1 MFYQNSN
8 DLVKH
13 ASVSSGHV
21 QNSHATRD
29 VLLKQSSPS
38 PAANIGGHGS
48 INNDNYSTQSSR
60 PTAVDDSLSIGAKFQ
75 NMVQSIID
83 TVSMKEGLT
92 GTDNNGDQTQYV
104 NDVADDSKKY
114 SAQEIAYN
122 QKLVKSMDFLDQKNP
137 TNPRVTWAEVSDSA
151 GNTKY
156 GYITKDG
163 IFQIWNAPGT
173 PSDNWIQ
180 TDKMKTNTS
189 VIGCP
194 RPETMKKMKIAGTWD
209 SIKAYDMV
217 YSESDPGRKN
227 PLFMLVNPNVRDPRN
242 SNDRKGLFSCGN
254 ERGIVYVTER
264 PSADFDMSN
273 TTKSG
278 CYTVRY
284 SSKGGS
290 FDFTP
295 QLDLGDASISQCKRR
310 AEDMGSSHFFIAP
323 SENQNQPNQ
332 GECWVYAGNG
342 NPNTDIDNVFKFDE
356 TGAACHRVNNPEADE
371 DGFMKAYSTASLPRM
386 YGKKTEIPIEP
397 LPNPSCDHTR
407 KDGCIFDS
415 YKHQGNGTC
424 VPQTKTPKPDTHENC
439 AYWASTQVAW
449 AKKESQCEKNPGH
462 MLQNCQTSCRNS
474 KAWQQSNIMND
485 VSEFTYGGLYNYSK
499 DQLKDWL
506 KALHTRNGSGIERA
520 AVNKYIE
527 KCKGTKGYTFLD
539 DNYVQPTQ
547 RQVSVGVYAL
557 KSGGLTGVNKGA
569 VGKLAYIDHNG
580 EKHEYPPSALSYT
593 APASYITLNGYDT
606 RSAESSYG
614 LKEAKKRNTFPL
626 LANMPNWEMII
637 QFRLDGG
644 SGWRP
649 LIGNMYNDT
658 LGNRGWGWGLWI
670 SPSNKIHW
678 SWKYNKG
685 DFDLKVDNSVHY
697 QLTIINSPTTLSM
710 VLKKVSK
717 GTEEKQ
723 TITKPNNAVM
733 ATDGPVTV
741 GGWHRNKNEKFPGII
756 ISISV
761 PKSSY
766 MVDYPGMGGAD
777 IPLSIPMPVD
787 ESVNGTME
795 QCRAICDPDEKCGGF
810 VYTKGAGSEVGR
822 CEMKDRTKMYP
833 VGLRVTDPT
842 KQLVMKVPNISDSIK
857 DPSCRNSIS
866 EPKRVEIAYMYGP
879 WIGNDRATEIKF
891 LDDGRHVYMFYDG
904 HYTKMVSE
912 DNQEKYY
919 VGNIDKFNPS
929 DWNSY
934 SNTGGGKYLLRK
946 TGQYK
951 EISRNISVIKYSM
964 VDRAQYDHY
973 PWGRAM
979 SSDSKCDMKG
989 MIPKDGSLPM
999 PNIEPV
1005 IEITESAVKE
1015 TQEKTAEYQYQTQ
1028 GASSGASALLG
1039 GGGGDAD
1046 GGGGGGDAGA
1056 GAESFTTLREGLT
1069 YVDTMR
1075 DVKNNLTKI
1084 ANAEYQRERLVAIS
1098 EESNKVLIAES
1109 YKFILWSI
1117 LAILVVLALIK
1128 LKETFGQDDADDGD
1142 SGGGGLI
1149 ASILGLFSIGKID
1162 TSDIA
1167 DKTGDVKNALS
1178 SAGSQFKEGAEQLS
1192 KNITEGADNMMSSA
1206 NEAAM
1211 GAMEGAQGFA
1221 DKVSETATDTVN
1233 RVGDAVNGGDDGGG
1247 GGGGGATT
1255 GGKRMH
1261 RKK

>member
-104 NDVADDSKKY
+104 NDVADDTKKY

-173 PSDNWIQ
+173 PSDNWLQ

-227 PLFMLVNPNVRDPRN
+227 PLFMLVNPNVRDTRN
-242 SNDRKGLFSCGN
+242 SHDRKGLFSCGN
-254 ERGIVYVTER
+254 ERGNVYVTER

-273 TTKSG
+273 TAKNG
-278 CYTVRY
+278 CYIAKY
-284 SSKGGS
+284 SGSGS

-295 QLDLGDASISQCKRR
+295 QRDLGDATISQCKRR
-310 AEDMGSSHFFIAP
+310 AEDMGSSHFLIAP

-332 GECWVYAGNG
+332 GMCFVYTGNG
-342 NPNTDIDNVFKFDE
+342 NPSTDINNYLKFDE

-386 YGKKTEIPIEP
+386 YGKKVEIPIEP

-407 KDGCIFDS
+407 KDGCIFDN
-415 YKHQGNGTC
+415 YKHEGNGTC
-424 VPQTKTPKPDTHENC
+424 VPQTKTPKPDENGNC
-439 AYWASTQVAW
+439 AYWASVG
-449 AKKESQCEKNPGH
+449 ECEKNPGY
-462 MLQNCQTSCRNS
+462 MLYRCQTSCRNT
-474 KAWQQSNIMND
+474 KAWQQSNNMND
-485 VSEFTYGGLYNYSK
+485 AREWTYGGLYNYSK

-520 AVNKYIE
+520 AVDKYIE

-547 RQVSVGVYAL
+547 RQLSVGVYAL
-557 KSGGLTGVNKGA
+557 KSGGPNGVNKDA

-593 APASYITLNGYDT
+593 APTSYITLNGYDT

-614 LKEAKKRNTFPL
+614 LKEAKKRNTFPI

-637 QFRLDGG
+637 QFILDGG
-644 SGWRP
+644 REWRP

-658 LGNRGWGWGLWI
+658 VGYMGWGLWV
-670 SPSNKIHW
+670 SPTNNLHW
-678 SWKYNKG
+678 SWKYFPTSTFNN
-685 DFDLKVDNSVHY
+685 LKVDTRIHY
-697 QLTIINSPTTLSM
+697 QLTITNTPTTMTM
-710 VLKKVSK
+710 VLKNVSNR
-717 GTEEKQ
+717 TEQKQ
-723 TITKPNNAVM
+723 TLTKPNNAIM
-733 ATDGPVTV
+733 AAEGPITV
-741 GGWHRNKNEKFPGII
+741 GGWKKNPNEKFPGRI

-766 MVDYPGMGGAD
+766 MIDYPEMGSGD
-777 IPLSIPMPVD
+777 IPLSNPMPVD
-787 ESVNGTME
+787 ESVNGTIE
-795 QCRAICDPDEKCGGF
+795 QCRAICDPDENCGGF
-810 VYTKGAGSEVGR
+810 VYTKGAGTEVGR
-822 CEMKDRTKMYP
+822 CELKDRKKMYP

-951 EISRNISVIKYSM
+951 ETSKNISVIKYSTI
-964 VDRAQYDHY
+964 DTTQYAHY
-973 PWGRAM
+973 PSGQAM
-979 SSDSKCDMKG
+979 SSDSKCDVKG
-989 MIPKDGSLPM
+989 MIPKDGSLSM

-1015 TQEKTAEYQYQTQ
+1015 TQEKTAEYQQQTQ
-1028 GASSGASALLG
+1028 GSSGASALLG
-1039 GGGGDAD
+1039 TE
-1046 GGGGGGDAGA
+1046 GDAGA
-1056 GAESFTTLREGLT
+1056 GGGAESFTTLREGLT

-1075 DVKNNLTKI
+1075 DVNNNLTKI
-1084 ANAEYQRERLVAIS
+1084 ANAEYQRERLNAIS

-1117 LAILVVLALIK
+1117 LAILVVLALLK
-1128 LKETFGQDDADDGD
+1128 LKEMFGQEDADDD
-1142 SGGGGLI
+1142 DDGGGGGGGFI

-1192 KNITEGADNMMSSA
+1192 KNITEGADNIMSSA
-1206 NEAAM
+1206 NQAAM

-1221 DKVSETATDTVN
+1221 DKVSETATDAVN
-1233 RVGDAVNGGDDGGG
+1233 RVGDAVSGGDDGGG

>member
-29 VLLKQSSPS
+29 VLLKQSSSQSPS
-38 PAANIGGHGS
+38 PAANIGGTYE
-48 INNDNYSTQSSR
+48 NNPTQSTHSM
-60 PTAVDDSLSIGAKFQ
+60 PAVDDSLSIGAKFQ
-75 NMVQSIID
+75 NMIQSLID
-83 TVSMKEGLT
+83 TVSMKEGLAE
-92 GTDNNGDQTQYV
+92 NEDQTQYV
-104 NDVADDSKKY
+104 NDMVDDTRKY
-114 SAQEIAYN
+114 SDQEIAYN
-122 QKLVKSMDFLDQKNP
+122 QKLIKSMNFLDQKNP

-163 IFQIWNAPGT
+163 IFQIWHAPGT
-173 PSDNWIQ
+173 PSDNWLQ

-189 VIGCP
+189 VLGCP

-217 YSESDPGRKN
+217 YSESDAGRKN
-227 PLFMLVNPNVRDPRN
+227 PLFMLVNPNVRNPLN
-242 SNDRKGLFSCGN
+242 SHDRKGMFSCGN

-284 SSKGGS
+284 SNKGGS
-290 FDFTP
+290 FDFTE
-295 QLDLGDASISQCKRR
+295 QRDLGDASISQCKRR
-310 AEDMGSSHFFIAP
+310 AEDMGSSHFLIAP
-323 SENQNQPNQ
+323 SVNQNQPNQ
-332 GECWVYAGNG
+332 GACLVYTGNG
-342 NPNTDIDNVFKFDE
+342 NPSTDIDNRLKFDE

-386 YGKKTEIPIEP
+386 YGKKIEIPIEP
-397 LPNPSCDHTR
+397 LPNPDCDHTR
-407 KDGCIFDS
+407 KDGCIFDN
-415 YKHQGNGTC
+415 YKHEGGGRC
-424 VPQTKTPKPDTHENC
+424 VPSDPRW
-439 AYWASTQVAW
+439 AYA
-449 AKKESQCEKNPGH
+449 
-462 MLQNCQTSCRNS
+462 
-474 KAWQQSNIMND
+474 
-485 VSEFTYGGLYNYSK
+485 GLYGYNK
-499 DQLKDWL
+499 DGLHGWL
-506 KALHTRNGSGIERA
+506 KALHARNGSGIERA
-520 AVNKYIE
+520 AVDKYIE

-539 DNYVQPTQ
+539 NNYVQPTQ

-557 KSGGLTGVNKGA
+557 KSGGPTGVNKGD

-593 APASYITLNGYDT
+593 APTTYITLDGYDT
-606 RSAESSYG
+606 RSSDSSYG
-614 LKEAKKRNTFPL
+614 MKEAKKRNPFPL

-644 SGWRP
+644 REWRA
-649 LIGNMYNDT
+649 LIGNMYNDIVS
-658 LGNRGWGWGLWI
+658 GRGWGLWV
-670 SPSNKIHW
+670 SPQNKIHW
-678 SWKYNKG
+678 SWKYNTV
-685 DFDLKVDNSVHY
+685 DFDFKVEIRIVY

-733 ATDGPVTV
+733 AAEGPVTV
-741 GGWHRNKNEKFPGII
+741 GGWKNYKGENFPGII

-766 MVDYPGMGGAD
+766 MRDYPGSNGAD
-777 IPLSIPMPVD
+777 IPLSNPMPVD
-787 ESVNGTME
+787 ESINGTME
-795 QCRAICDPDEKCGGF
+795 QCRAICDPDENCGGF

-822 CEMKDRTKMYP
+822 CEMKDRKKMYP
-833 VGLRVTDPT
+833 NGLRVTDPT
-842 KQLVMKVPNISDSIK
+842 KQLVMKVPNINESIK

-866 EPKRVEIAYMYGP
+866 EPKRVEISYMYGP
-879 WIGNDRATEIKF
+879 WIGADRATEIKF
-891 LDDGRHVYMFYDG
+891 LDDGRHVYILDDG
-904 HYTKMVSE
+904 YYTKMVSE

-919 VGNIDKFNPS
+919 VGNIAKFNPS

-951 EISRNISVIKYSM
+951 EVSRNISVIKYSM

-973 PWGRAM
+973 PWGPAM
-979 SSDSKCDMKG
+979 SSNSKCDMKG
-989 MIPKDGSLPM
+989 MIPKDGSLEM
-999 PNIEPV
+999 PNVDPV
-1005 IEITESAVKE
+1005 LEATASAIQE
-1015 TQEKTAEYQYQTQ
+1015 TQEKTDEYRQQTQ
-1028 GASSGASALLG
+1028 GTSSGASALLG
-1039 GGGGDAD
+1039 VGGGAE
-1046 GGGGGGDAGA
+1046 GGEGGEGGA
-1056 GAESFTTLREGLT
+1056 GAEPFTTLREGLT
-1069 YVDTMR
+1069 YVDTMNE
-1075 DVKNNLTKI
+1075 VQNNLTRI
-1084 ANAEYQRERLVAIS
+1084 AKAEYQRERLVAIS

-1128 LKETFGQDDADDGD
+1128 LKEMFGQDDADDDDGD
-1142 SGGGGLI
+1142 GGGGFI

-1221 DKVSETATDTVN
+1221 DKVSETATDAVN
-1233 RVGDAVNGGDDGGG
+1233 RVGDAVSGGEGGG
-1247 GGGGGATT
+1247 GDGGATT
-1255 GGKRMH
+1255 GGKRSH

>member
-13 ASVSSGHV
+13 ASISSGHV
-21 QNSHATRD
+21 QNSNATRD

-38 PAANIGGHGS
+38 PAAVNIGS
-48 INNDNYSTQSSR
+48 TYDNNPAQSTQSM
-60 PTAVDDSLSIGAKFQ
+60 PTADDSLSIGAKFQ
-75 NMVQSIID
+75 NMIQSLID

-92 GTDNNGDQTQYV
+92 GDQTQYV
-104 NDVADDSKKY
+104 NDVVDDSKKY

-137 TNPRVTWAEVSDSA
+137 VNPRITWAEVSDSA

-173 PSDNWIQ
+173 PSDNWLQ

-194 RPETMKKMKIAGTWD
+194 KPETMKKMKIAGTWD

-217 YSESDPGRKN
+217 YSESDGGRKN

-242 SNDRKGLFSCGN
+242 SHDRKGLFSCGN

-284 SSKGGS
+284 ESKGGS
-290 FDFTP
+290 FDFME
-295 QLDLGDASISQCKRR
+295 QRDLGDGTISQCKRR
-310 AEDMGSSHFFIAP
+310 AEDMGSSHFLIAP
-323 SENQNQPNQ
+323 SVNQNQPNQ
-332 GECWVYAGNG
+332 GACLVYTGNG
-342 NPNTDIDNVFKFDE
+342 DPSTDIDNLLKFDE

-386 YGKKTEIPIEP
+386 YGKKFEIPIDP
-397 LPNPSCDHTR
+397 LPNPGCDHTR
-407 KDGCIFDS
+407 KDGCIFDN
-415 YKHQGNGTC
+415 YKHEGNGVC
-424 VPQTKTPKPDTHENC
+424 VPQTKTPKPDEDALC
-439 AYWASTQVAW
+439 AYWASVG
-449 AKKESQCEKNPGH
+449 ECENPGY
-462 MLQNCQTSCRNS
+462 MLNRCQTSCRNS

-485 VSEFTYGGLYNYSK
+485 VREWTYGGLYNYSK
-499 DQLKDWL
+499 DQFKDWL
-506 KALHTRNGSGIERA
+506 KALHARNGSGIERA
-520 AVNKYIE
+520 AVEKYIE

-547 RQVSVGVYAL
+547 QHVSIGVYAL
-557 KSGGLTGVNKGA
+557 KSDGPTGVNKGD

-593 APASYITLNGYDT
+593 APTSYITLDGYDT
-606 RSAESSYG
+606 RSADSSYG

-644 SGWRP
+644 NGRYRA
-649 LIGNMYNDT
+649 LIGNMYNDIVS
-658 LGNRGWGWGLWI
+658 GRGWGLWV
-670 SPSNKIHW
+670 SPTNNLHW
-678 SWKYNKG
+678 SWKYNTA
-685 DFDLKVDNSVHY
+685 DIDMKVENDVHY
-697 QLTIINSPTTLSM
+697 QLTITNTPTTMSM
-710 VLKKVSK
+710 VLKNVSK
-717 GTEEKQ
+717 GTEQKE
-723 TITKPNNAVM
+723 TMNKPNNAIM
-733 ATDGPVTV
+733 AAEGPITV
-741 GGWHRNKNEKFPGII
+741 GGWKKNPNENFPGRI

-766 MVDYPGMGGAD
+766 MVDYPGGGGAD
-777 IPLSIPMPVD
+777 VPLSNPMPVD

-795 QCRAICDPDEKCGGF
+795 QCRAICDPDENCGGF
-810 VYTKGAGSEVGR
+810 VYTKGAGTEVGR
-822 CEMKDRTKMYP
+822 CELKDRKKMYP
-833 VGLRVTDPT
+833 NGLRVTDPT
-842 KQLVMKVPNISDSIK
+842 KQLVMKVPNISESVK

-866 EPKRVEIAYMYGP
+866 EPKRVEISYMYGP
-879 WIGNDRATEIKF
+879 WVGDDRATEIKF

-904 HYTKMVSE
+904 QYTKMVSE

-919 VGNIDKFNPS
+919 VGNIAKFNPS

-951 EISRNISVIKYSM
+951 EISRNISVIKYSTI
-964 VDRAQYDHY
+964 DTTQYAHY
-973 PWGRAM
+973 PSKQSM
-979 SSDSKCDMKG
+979 SSDSKCDVKG
-989 MIPKDGSLPM
+989 MIPKDGSLQM
-999 PNIEPV
+999 PNVKPV
-1005 IEITESAVKE
+1005 VQATASAVKE
-1015 TQEKTAEYQYQTQ
+1015 TQEKTAEYRQQTQ
-1028 GASSGASALLG
+1028 GSSSGASTG
-1039 GGGGDAD
+1039 T
-1046 GGGGGGDAGA
+1046 
-1056 GAESFTTLREGLT
+1056 ETFTTLREGLS
-1069 YVDTMR
+1069 YIDTMN
-1075 DVKNNLTKI
+1075 DVNNNLTKI

-1128 LKETFGQDDADDGD
+1128 LKETFGQDDADDADGD
-1142 SGGGGLI
+1142 DSGGGGGLI

-1192 KNITEGADNMMSSA
+1192 KNITEGADNIMSST
-1206 NEAAM
+1206 NQAAM

-1221 DKVSETATDTVN
+1221 DKVSETATDAVN
-1233 RVGDAVNGGDDGGG
+1233 RVGDAVNRVGDDGVDGG

-1255 GGKRMH
+1255 GGKRKH
-1261 RKK
+1261 QKK

>member
-38 PAANIGGHGS
+38 PSPSPSPATNIGGTRE
-48 INNDNYSTQSSR
+48 NNPMQSM
-60 PTAVDDSLSIGAKFQ
+60 PAAAAAVDDSLSIGAKFQ
-75 NMVQSIID
+75 NMIQSLID
-83 TVSMKEGLT
+83 TVSLKEGLP
-92 GTDNNGDQTQYV
+92 DDQTQYV
-104 NDVADDSKKY
+104 NDMADDTRKY

-122 QKLVKSMDFLDQKNP
+122 QKLIKSMDFLDQKNP

-163 IFQIWNAPGT
+163 IFQIWDAPGT
-173 PSDNWIQ
+173 PSDNWLQ

-189 VIGCP
+189 VVGCP

-217 YSESDPGRKN
+217 YSESDAGRKN
-227 PLFMLVNPNVRDPRN
+227 PLFMLVNPNVRDPMN
-242 SNDRKGLFSCGN
+242 SHDRKGLFSCGN

-278 CYTVRY
+278 CYTIRY
-284 SSKGGS
+284 NGKGGS
-290 FDFTP
+290 FDFME
-295 QLDLGDASISQCKRR
+295 QRDLGDASISQCKRR
-310 AEDMGSSHFFIAP
+310 AEDMGSSHFIIAP
-323 SENQNQPNQ
+323 SKNQNQPNQ
-332 GECWVYAGNG
+332 GECWVYTGNG
-342 NPNTDIDNVFKFDE
+342 NPSTDIDNLLKFDE

-386 YGKKTEIPIEP
+386 YGKIMEIPIEP
-397 LPNPSCDHTR
+397 LPNPDCDHR
-407 KDGCIFDS
+407 KKDGCIFDN
-415 YKHQGNGTC
+415 YKHEGGGKC
-424 VPQTKTPKPDTHENC
+424 VPQTRTPRPDMHENC
-439 AYWASTQVAW
+439 PSWASTMIGRTT
-449 AKKESQCEKNPGH
+449 KPSECERNPGY

-485 VSEFTYGGLYNYSK
+485 ARAWVYGGLYNYSK
-499 DQLKDWL
+499 DELNSWL
-506 KALHTRNGSGIERA
+506 KELHTRNGAGIERA
-520 AVNKYIE
+520 AVEKYIE

-539 DNYVQPTQ
+539 KNYVQPTQ
-547 RQVSVGVYAL
+547 RQLSFGVYAL
-557 KSGGLTGVNKGA
+557 KSGGPTGVNKGA

-580 EKHEYPPSALSYT
+580 EKHEYPPSALSYR
-593 APASYITLNGYDT
+593 APTTYITLDGYDT
-606 RSAESSYG
+606 RSADSSYG
-614 LKEAKKRNTFPL
+614 MKEAKKRNKFPL

-644 SGWRP
+644 SGWRA
-649 LIGNMYNDT
+649 LIGNMFNDIAT
-658 LGNRGWGWGLWI
+658 GLGWGLLV
-670 SPSNKIHW
+670 SPQNKITW
-678 SWKYNKG
+678 GWKYNVA
-685 DFDLKVDNSVHY
+685 DFDLKVETRVHY

-733 ATDGPVTV
+733 AAEGPVTV
-741 GGWHRNKNEKFPGII
+741 GGWKNYKGQNFPGIV

-766 MVDYPGMGGAD
+766 MRDYPGGDGVD
-777 IPLSIPMPVD
+777 IPLSNPMPVD
-787 ESVNGTME
+787 ESINGTIE
-795 QCRAICDPDEKCGGF
+795 QCRAICDPDENCGGF

-822 CEMKDRTKMYP
+822 CELKDRKKMYP
-833 VGLRVTDPT
+833 NGLRVTDPT
-842 KQLVMKVPNISDSIK
+842 KQLVMKVPNINESIK

-879 WIGNDRATEIKF
+879 WIRADRATEIKF

-904 HYTKMVSE
+904 YYTKMVSE

-919 VGNIDKFNPS
+919 VGNIAKFNPS

-934 SNTGGGKYLLRK
+934 GNTGGGKYLLRK

-951 EISRNISVIKYSM
+951 DVSRNISVIKYSTI
-964 VDRAQYDHY
+964 DRTQYDHY
-973 PWGRAM
+973 PWGPSM
-979 SSDSKCDMKG
+979 SRGSKCNMKG
-989 MIPKDGSLPM
+989 MIPKDGSLKM
-999 PNIEPV
+999 PNIKPV
-1005 IEITESAVKE
+1005 IQATASVIQETE
-1015 TQEKTAEYQYQTQ
+1015 QKTDEYRQQTQ
-1028 GASSGASALLG
+1028 GSSGTG
-1039 GGGGDAD
+1039 T
-1046 GGGGGGDAGA
+1046 
-1056 GAESFTTLREGLT
+1056 GAESFTTLREGLS
-1069 YVDTMR
+1069 YIDTMN

-1084 ANAEYQRERLVAIS
+1084 AKAEYQRERLVAIS

-1142 SGGGGLI
+1142 GDGGGGGGGLI
-1149 ASILGLFSIGKID
+1149 ASILGLFSIGKVD

-1206 NEAAM
+1206 NQAAM
-1211 GAMEGAQGFA
+1211 GAMEGAQGLA
-1221 DKVSETATDTVN
+1221 DKVNETATDAVN
-1233 RVGDAVNGGDDGGG
+1233 RVGDAVSSGE
-1247 GGGGGATT
+1247 GGGATT
-1255 GGKRMH
+1255 GGKRT
-1261 RKK
+1261 RIKK

>member
-29 VLLKQSSPS
+29 VLLKQSSP
-38 PAANIGGHGS
+38 AANVGGTYE
-48 INNDNYSTQSSR
+48 NNPIQSTPLQQSM
-60 PTAVDDSLSIGAKFQ
+60 PADDSLSIGSKFQ
-75 NMVQSIID
+75 NMIQSLID
-83 TVSMKEGLT
+83 TVSLKEGY
-92 GTDNNGDQTQYV
+92 DQTQYV
-104 NDVADDSKKY
+104 NDMADDARKY

-189 VIGCP
+189 VLGCP

-217 YSESDPGRKN
+217 YSESDAGRKN
-227 PLFMLVNPNVRDPRN
+227 PLFMLVNPNVRDPMN

-273 TTKSG
+273 TTKNG
-278 CYTVRY
+278 CYTIRY
-284 SSKGGS
+284 DSKGGS
-290 FDFTP
+290 FDFTE
-295 QLDLGDASISQCKRR
+295 QRDLKNASISQCKRR
-310 AEDMGSSHFFIAP
+310 AEDMNSSHFLIAP
-323 SENQNQPNQ
+323 SENENQPNQ
-332 GECWVYAGNG
+332 GACWVYTGNG
-342 NPNTDIDNVFKFDE
+342 NPNTDIDNLLKFDE

-386 YGKKTEIPIEP
+386 YGKKIETPVEP

-407 KDGCIFDS
+407 KDACIFDN
-415 YKHQGNGTC
+415 YKHEGNGVC
-424 VPQTKTPKPDTHENC
+424 VPQTKTPNPDENGNC
-439 AYWASTQVAW
+439 AYWASVG
-449 AKKESQCEKNPGH
+449 ECEKNPGY
-462 MLQNCQTSCRNS
+462 MLGRCQTSCRNT
-474 KAWQQSNIMND
+474 KAWQQSNNMND
-485 VSEFTYGGLYNYSK
+485 AREWTYGGLYNYSK
-499 DQLKDWL
+499 DDLNGWL
-506 KALHTRNGSGIERA
+506 KALHARNGSGIERA
-520 AVNKYIE
+520 AVEKYIQ

-539 DNYVQPTQ
+539 NSYVQPTQ
-547 RQVSVGVYAL
+547 RQISVGVYAL
-557 KSGGLTGVNKGA
+557 KSGGSTGVNKGD

-593 APASYITLNGYDT
+593 APTTYITLDGYDT
-606 RSAESSYG
+606 RSSDSSYG

-644 SGWRP
+644 NGRYRA

-658 LGNRGWGWGLWI
+658 VSGRGWGLWVL
-670 SPSNKIHW
+670 PSNRIHW
-678 SWKYNKG
+678 SWKYNTA
-685 DFDLKVDNSVHY
+685 DIDLKVENDVHY

-717 GTEEKQ
+717 GTDQKQ
-723 TITKPNNAVM
+723 TITKPNNAIM
-733 ATDGPVTV
+733 AAEGPVTV
-741 GGWHRNKNEKFPGII
+741 GGWKKNQNENFPGVI

-766 MVDYPGMGGAD
+766 MVDFPGGDGAD
-777 IPLSIPMPVD
+777 IPLSNPMPVD

-795 QCRAICDPDEKCGGF
+795 QCRAICDPDENCGGF

-822 CEMKDRTKMYP
+822 CELKDRKKMYP
-833 VGLRVTDPT
+833 NGLRVTDPT
-842 KQLVMKVPNISDSIK
+842 KQLVMKVPNINESIK

-866 EPKRVEIAYMYGP
+866 EPKRVEISYMYGP
-879 WIGNDRATEIKF
+879 WIGDDRATEIKF

-912 DNQEKYY
+912 DNEEKYY
-919 VGNIDKFNPS
+919 VGNIAKFNPS

-951 EISRNISVIKYSM
+951 EISRNISVIKYNM
-964 VDRAQYDHY
+964 IDRAQYDNY
-973 PWGRAM
+973 PWGPAM

-989 MIPKDGSLPM
+989 MIPKDGSLKM
-999 PNIEPV
+999 PNVKPV
-1005 IEITESAVKE
+1005 VQATASVIKE
-1015 TQEKTAEYQYQTQ
+1015 TEQKTDEYRRQTQ
-1028 GASSGASALLG
+1028 GSSGASTTT
-1039 GGGGDAD
+1039 
-1046 GGGGGGDAGA
+1046 
-1056 GAESFTTLREGLT
+1056 ESFTTLREGLS
-1069 YVDTMR
+1069 YVDTMNE
-1075 DVKNNLTKI
+1075 VQNNLTKI
-1084 ANAEYQRERLVAIS
+1084 AKAEYQRERLVAIS
-1098 EESNKVLIAES
+1098 DESNKVLITES

-1128 LKETFGQDDADDGD
+1128 LKEMFGQDDADDADDGD
-1142 SGGGGLI
+1142 GGGGGLF

-1206 NEAAM
+1206 NQAAM
-1211 GAMEGAQGFA
+1211 GAMDGAQGLA
-1221 DKVSETATDTVN
+1221 DKVSETATDAVN
-1233 RVGDAVNGGDDGGG
+1233 RVGDAVSGEGD
-1247 GGGGGATT
+1247 GGGGATT
-1255 GGKRMH
+1255 GGKRSH
-1261 RKK
+1261 RRK